1 MILGIDEVGRG
12 CWAGPLVVGAVVLG
26 DAKIG
31 GLTDSKALSK
41 KRREELDAEIRA
53 SGAGIGVGWV
63 PAEEIDEIGLR
74 EALRLATKR
83 AVKEVQASGAPFH
96 EIIIDGTVNFLSDTS
111 LGGYVSVLKKADV
124 LISSVSAASIVAKVA
139 RDAYMTEQ
147 ALEYPEFGF
156 EQHVGYGTAAHRRA
170 IDEYGITPL
179 HRLSIAPLQKYA
191 RKSPVSQ
198 PAPSHAPSR
207 RGVFGTLSSYS
218 AELLA
223 GQRVKQSSNSEESAP
238 KTPGLSRNVS
248 SQAEVQT
255 TRAIGNA
262 SETAAAECLQDEGYE
277 ILDRNWKTK
286 ICEIDIVA
294 RRDDVYYFVEVKH
307 RKNDKSG
314 DGLAA
319 ITPKKLNQM
328 KKAAELY
335 ALMHKLADVDLRLMA
350 ISTRGEFMQIDKIL
364 DVS

>member
-26 DAKIG
+26 DTKID

-53 SGAGIGVGWV
+53 SGAGIGLGWV
-63 PAEEIDEIGLR
+63 SAEEIDEIGLG
-74 EALRLATKR
+74 EALRVATKR
-83 AVKEVQASGAPFH
+83 AVKEVQASGVAFH
-96 EIIIDGTVNFLSDTS
+96 EIIIDGTVNFLSDTPLS
-111 LGGYVSVLKKADV
+111 GYVSVLKKADL

-170 IDEYGITPL
+170 IDDSGVTPL
-179 HRLSIAPLQKYA
+179 HRLSFAPLQKYA
-191 RKSPVSQ
+191 RKSSASQ
-198 PAPSHAPSR
+198 PAPSHAPAR

-223 GQRVKQSSNSEESAP
+223 GKRVRQSSNSEESVS

-248 SQAEVQT
+248 SRAEEPT
-255 TRAIGNA
+255 TRAIGDV
-262 SETAAAECLQDEGYE
+262 SETAAAEYLQADGYE
-277 ILDRNWKTK
+277 ILDRNWKTR

-328 KKAAELY
+328 KKSAELY
-335 ALMHKLADVDLRLMA
+335 ALMHKLTDADLRLMA
-350 ISTRGEFMQIDKIL
+350 ISTFGEPPEIGEIIKID
-364 DVS
+364 

>member
-26 DAKIG
+26 DTKID

-41 KRREELDAEIRA
+41 KRREKLDAEIRA
-53 SGAGIGVGWV
+53 SGAGVGLGWV
-63 PAEEIDEIGLR
+63 SAEEIDKIGLS

-83 AVKEVQASGAPFH
+83 AVKEVQASGAAFH
-96 EIIIDGTVNFLSDTS
+96 EIIIDGTVNFLSDTPLS
-111 LGGYVSVLKKADV
+111 GYVSVLKKADL

-147 ALEYPEFGF
+147 ALEYPELGF

-170 IDEYGITPL
+170 IDENGVTPL
-179 HRLSIAPLQKYA
+179 HRLSIAPLAKYRHISSPTEAAQKQA
-191 RKSPVSQ
+191 RGRRIFSKIT
-198 PAPSHAPSR
+198 SR
-207 RGVFGTLSSYS
+207 RP
-218 AELLA
+218 AELLVN
-223 GQRVKQSSNSEESAP
+223 GRVKQSSSGREVIFEKNGSAH
-238 KTPGLSRNVS
+238 NVS
-248 SQAEVQT
+248 SQPQPT
-255 TRAIGNA
+255 TRAIGDV
-262 SETAAAECLQDEGYE
+262 SETAAAEYLQADGYE

-294 RRDDVYYFVEVKH
+294 RRDDVYYFAEVKH

-328 KKAAELY
+328 KKSAELY
-335 ALMHKLADVDLRLMA
+335 ALMHKLTDVDLRLMA
-350 ISTRGEFMQIDKIL
+350 ISTRGESMLIDQIV